1 MFRDAPE
8 AFGATRRTSLT
19 RCDGT
24 VPRAGSI
31 SANQARGVLLEHST
45 KKRRGRRP
53 SVDGDVSRGIS
64 SVDGEARDAARRM
77 IAHGDEAV
85 LANLV
90 QRRLARAVK
99 VGLRSRRSGRGRAKA
114 RRRRYCSAQ
123 CGYSSGCGCRRA
135 GRRRSACGRC
145 RSERGFRP
153 PARPRCPSGSGI
165 MIRAVGLIEWW
176 EQVRHHS
183 SSVVGSSS

>member
-1 MFRDAPE
+1 MRRRRSAQLAGRVLRGPMGRFLVLARY
-8 AFGATRRTSLT
+8 RRTRPV
-19 RCDGT
+19 RCCW
-24 VPRAGSI
+24 
-31 SANQARGVLLEHST
+31 
-45 KKRRGRRP
+45 
-53 SVDGDVSRGIS
+53 SVRQRN
-64 SVDGEARDAARRM
+64 GEAGGPASTMTSRAASPASTRHAALRT

-99 VGLRSRRSGRGRAKA
+99 AGLSARRSGRGRAKA
-114 RRRRYCSAQ
+114 SKRRSCSAQ
-123 CGYSSGCGCRRA
+123 CGYPSGCGCRRA

-153 PARPRCPSGSGI
+153 PGRRRCRLDVGI